1 MHEFNEFGPASHI
14 AYKSGKD
21 GVSGLGMEWV
31 KDLVKWQK
39 GDNNVNNYKI
49 EVLSR
54 YIYVFTPKG
63 DVIQL
68 PKGATALDF
77 AYRIHTD
84 LGDHC
89 YGAKVNNK
97 MVRIDQKLNNG
108 DVVEIISTKDKKVCK
123 NWLDIVTTSFAR
135 EHIRKVTSETERFTN

>member
-1 MHEFNEFGPASHI
+1 
-14 AYKSGKD
+14 
-21 GVSGLGMEWV
+21 
-31 KDLVKWQK
+31 
-39 GDNNVNNYKI
+39 
-49 EVLSR
+49 
-54 YIYVFTPKG
+54 
-63 DVIQL
+63 
-68 PKGATALDF
+68 LDF